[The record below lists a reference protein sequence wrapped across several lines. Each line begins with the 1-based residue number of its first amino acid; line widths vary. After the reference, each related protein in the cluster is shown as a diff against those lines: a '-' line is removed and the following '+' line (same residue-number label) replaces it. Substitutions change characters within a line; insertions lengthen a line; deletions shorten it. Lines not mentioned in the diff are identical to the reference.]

1 MKYRKEID
9 GLRAVAVLSVL
20 LFHAGFKAFSGGF
33 VGVDIF
39 FVISGYLI
47 TKIVITEKSLDK
59 FSIINFY
66 ERRARRIL
74 PALFVLLLVS
84 FMFAWVFLMPS
95 DMKLFSL
102 SLISVS
108 TFTANIFFYLTTD
121 YFQTAAELIPLL
133 HTWSLAVEEQYYFVF
148 PVFILAVW
156 KIRKTWILPAIIF
169 AILISFILAT
179 IGSLKSPVASF
190 YLLPTRAWELL
201 FGALL
206 AVSSQKFYFI
216 QISKTLSQALSFI
229 GFVFIAVAVLGFNK
243 KTPFPGVYALIPVL
257 GTSLIILFAS
267 TGTAV
272 GKILSNK
279 TLVGIGLISYS
290 TYLWHQ
296 PILAFTRHQIG
307 TNLGAWWSIVL
318 ITLSLVMG
326 YFSWRYIELPFRN
339 KARFTQ
345 RQIFTFAIGCSLAFI
360 FLGGYGYFSEGFKGR
375 FISVDA
381 LQATRSDNLQKTEEC
396 FLTRRE
402 ADAFDQFKCAENNSD
417 LKYNVLLIG
426 DSHAAS
432 LYPGL
437 REYLDSKGVNLN
449 MMTAGYCL
457 PLVEKFP
464 VNESLSATSRCEKIN
479 QKVNKLINE
488 KKFDLIVISSFIL
501 HWGFREY
508 WNSSVPGYPGYRD
521 AYLNKIKTISK
532 TNNVLIV
539 GQFITWPNMLP
550 KTIFDESISL
560 KARDINDIP
569 RYSSNGVDDKL
580 LSVDNFLKA
589 DALASGTNYI
599 SIVDALCEGNVCMR
613 YLPDSTGEKLITF
626 DYGHLGLEASR
637 YISQNIVGPE
647 ILKIVQGTKK

>member
-9 GLRAVAVLSVL
+9 GLRAIAVLSVL
-20 LFHAGFKAFSGGF
+20 LFHAGFKTFSGGF

-47 TKIVITEKSLDK
+47 TQIVVVEKSLDK
-59 FSIINFY
+59 FSIANFY

-95 DMKLFSL
+95 EMKLFSL

-121 YFQTAAELIPLL
+121 YFQTTAELIPLL
-133 HTWSLAVEEQYYFVF
+133 HTWSLAVEEQYYFIF
-148 PVFILAVW
+148 PIFILTVW
-156 KIRKTWILPAIIF
+156 KIRKDWIIPAIVL
-169 AILISFILAT
+169 AILTSFILAT
-179 IGSLKSPVASF
+179 IGSQQSPVASF

-206 AVSSQKFYFI
+206 AVSSQKFNFI
-216 QISKTLSQALSFI
+216 ENNKSISQALSLI
-229 GFVFIAVAVLGFNK
+229 GFVCIAATVFSFNK
-243 KTPFPGVYALIPVL
+243 KTPFPGVYALVPVL
-257 GTSLIILFAS
+257 GASLIILFAS
-267 TGTAV
+267 TDTVV

-279 TLVGIGLISYS
+279 VLVGIGLISYS

-296 PILAFTRHQIG
+296 PVLAFARHQIG
-307 TNLGAWWSIVL
+307 ANLSAWWSILL

-326 YFSWRYIELPFRN
+326 YFSWRYVELPFRN

-345 RQIFTFAIGCSLAFI
+345 RQIFAFAMGCSATFI
-360 FLGGYGYFSEGFKGR
+360 FIGSYGYFSEGFKSR
-375 FISVDA
+375 FLSIDN
-381 LQATRSDNLQKTEEC
+381 LQATHSESLQKTEEC

-402 ADAFDQFKCAENNSD
+402 ADAFDQFNCAENNSE

-437 REYLDSKGVNLN
+437 HEFLSSKGINLN

-479 QKVNKLINE
+479 QKVNNLISE

-501 HWGFREY
+501 HWGFRDY
-508 WNSSVPGYPGYRD
+508 WNSSVPAYPGYRD
-521 AYLNKIKTISK
+521 DYLNKIKTISK

-539 GQFITWPNMLP
+539 GQFVTWPNMLP
-550 KTIFDESISL
+550 KIIFDEAISL

-569 RYSSNGVDDKL
+569 RYSSNGVDEKL
-580 LSVDNFLKA
+580 LSVDSFLKA
-589 DALASGTNYI
+589 DALASGIKYV
-599 SIVDALCEGNVCMR
+599 SIVDALCKANVCMR
-613 YLPDSTGEKLITF
+613 YLPDPTGEKLITF

-637 YISQNIVGPE
+637 YISQNIIGPE
-647 ILKIVQGTKK
+647 ILKIMQSNEK

>member
-1 MKYRKEID
+1 M
-9 GLRAVAVLSVL
+9 
-20 LFHAGFKAFSGGF
+20 
-33 VGVDIF
+33 
-39 FVISGYLI
+39 
-47 TKIVITEKSLDK
+47 
-59 FSIINFY
+59 
-66 ERRARRIL
+66 
-74 PALFVLLLVS
+74 
-84 FMFAWVFLMPS
+84 
-95 DMKLFSL
+95 

-121 YFQTAAELIPLL
+121 YFQTTAELLPLL
-133 HTWSLAVEEQYYFVF
+133 HTWSLAVEEQYYFLF
-148 PVFILAVW
+148 PIFILAIW
-156 KIRKTWILPAIIF
+156 KIGKGWIVPAISL
-169 AILISFILAT
+169 AILVSFLLAA
-179 IGSLKSPVASF
+179 IGSEQSPVASF

-206 AVSSQKFYFI
+206 AASDQKLRSIESNKTISQ
-216 QISKTLSQALSFI
+216 TLSLV
-229 GFVFIAVAVLGFNK
+229 GFVFIAVAVFSFNK

-267 TGTAV
+267 TETAV
-272 GKILSNK
+272 GKILGNK
-279 TLVGIGLISYS
+279 ALVGIGLISYS

-307 TNLGAWWSIVL
+307 ANLGVWWSIVL
-318 ITLSLVMG
+318 TTLSLVMG
-326 YFSWRYIELPFRN
+326 YFSWRYVELPFRN

-345 RQIFTFAIGCSLAFI
+345 KQIFSFAIGCSVAFI
-360 FLGGYGYFSEGFKGR
+360 CIGTYGYFSDGFKGR
-375 FISVDA
+375 YLSVDNM
-381 LQATRSDNLQKTEEC
+381 QATHSENLQKTEEC

-402 ADAFDQFKCAENNSD
+402 ADAFDQFKCAENHPD

-437 REYLDSKGVNLN
+437 HEFLNSKGVNLN
-449 MMTAGYCL
+449 MLTAGYCL

-479 QKVNKLINE
+479 QKVNTLITE

-501 HWGFREY
+501 HWGFRDY
-508 WNSSVPGYPGYRD
+508 WNSSVPSYPGYRED
-521 AYLNKIKTISK
+521 YLNKIKTISK

-550 KTIFDESISL
+550 KIIFDETISL
-560 KARDINDIP
+560 KARSINDLP
-569 RYSSNGVDDKL
+569 RYSSNGVDEKL

-589 DALASGTNYI
+589 DARASGIKYI

-613 YLPDSTGEKLITF
+613 YLPDSAGERLITF

-637 YISQNIVGPE
+637 FISQNIIGPE
-647 ILKIVQGTKK
+647 ILKILNSTEK